1 MDNQRLVPSMFSSFG
16 GPFPPPLAARE
27 GGAIHFPSGH
37 VTNFLTAGNGQPK
50 VGSQYVLF
58 LWRSIPTSPEYEIIF
73 YSGYQLKN
81 GRVYS
86 LDDVN
91 SQYVGVDATV
101 FLDEVR
107 KAIASQKGAG
117 S

>member
-1 MDNQRLVPSMFSSFG
+1 M
-16 GPFPPPLAARE
+16 
-27 GGAIHFPSGH
+27 
-37 VTNFLTAGNGQPK
+37 TNFLTAGNGLPE

-107 KAIASQKGAG
+107 KAIASQKGRENTNCFIFAG
-117 S
+117 GRFCWAIAIPKRATAECVSTISCTNGLS